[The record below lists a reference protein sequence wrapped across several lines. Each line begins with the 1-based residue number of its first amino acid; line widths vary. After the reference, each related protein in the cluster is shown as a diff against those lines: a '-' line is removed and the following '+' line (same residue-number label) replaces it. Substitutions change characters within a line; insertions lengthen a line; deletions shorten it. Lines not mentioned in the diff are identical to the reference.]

1 MTTEPVFAYE
11 TLYKKTT
18 TGAIQ
23 IWRKERLGNRYRTVS
38 GQINGAAVTSEWT
51 TVEGKNVGRSNET
64 TPEQQ
69 AISEIES
76 QYEKKLAQGGYHK
89 NIKDVDTV
97 KFFKPML
104 ADKFDVKY
112 LPADNS
118 KIFSQP
124 KLDGMRC
131 IATKEGLFSRQGK
144 PILSVPHV
152 VEELAPLFKENPD
165 LILDGELYSHD
176 LNEDFNQI
184 MHLVKK
190 LKPSADHFAE
200 TKEKIQYHVYD
211 MPSSPNGFGG
221 RTMDL
226 IGTLDSLD
234 VEKPESIVFVK
245 TILVSPS
252 GGPNDILAELNE
264 HNSSY
269 LEDGYEGMI
278 VRVDGK
284 HYENKRSRQLLK
296 RKEFKDEEF
305 TVVSITE
312 GTGNRSGMA
321 GRVTYLTNDGKQFD
335 TNITGGFEYY
345 KELLRE
351 ADEYVGGQGT
361 VKFFEYTP
369 DGIPRFGV
377 TVALYKDG
385 RDS

>member
-1 MTTEPVFAYE
+1 MNTILKYE
-11 TLYKKTT
+11 TLYKKTS
-18 TGAIQ
+18 TGAVQ
-23 IWRKERLGNRYRTVS
+23 TWRKERNGNRYRTVS
-38 GQINGAAVTSEWT
+38 GQLHGAAVTSEWT
-51 TVEGKNVGRSNET
+51 VVEGRNTGRSNAT

-76 QYEKKLAQGGYHK
+76 QYKKKLAQGGYHRS
-89 NIKDVDTV
+89 IDDIDTAT
-97 KFFKPML
+97 FFKPML
-104 ADKFDVKY
+104 ADKFDIKYVTGEVKVS
-112 LPADNS
+112 A
-118 KIFSQP
+118 QP

-131 IATKEGLFSRQGK
+131 IATKDGLFSRQGK

-152 VEELAPLFKENPD
+152 EEALAPYFKENSD

-190 LKPSADHFAE
+190 QKPSAEHLAE
-200 TKEKIQYHVYD
+200 TKEKIKYHVYD
-211 MPSSPNGFGG
+211 IPSESKVFSERYSALWNMNLNNPIVLVHTVFLNTKDQVVIFNE
-221 RTMDL
+221 
-226 IGTLDSLD
+226 LDRHNALSL
-234 VEKPESIVFVK
+234 E
-245 TILVSPS
+245 
-252 GGPNDILAELNE
+252 A
-264 HNSSY
+264 
-269 LEDGYEGMI
+269 GYEGQI
-278 VRVDGK
+278 IRLDHGP
-284 HYENKRSRQLLK
+284 YENKRSRQLLK

-321 GRVTYLTNDGKQFD
+321 GRVTYITKDGKQFD

-345 KELLRE
+345 KELLKD

-377 TVALYKDG
+377 TIALYKDG

>member
-1 MTTEPVFAYE
+1 
-11 TLYKKTT
+11 
-18 TGAIQ
+18 
-23 IWRKERLGNRYRTVS
+23 
-38 GQINGAAVTSEWT
+38 
-51 TVEGKNVGRSNET
+51 
-64 TPEQQ
+64 
-69 AISEIES
+69 
-76 QYEKKLAQGGYHK
+76 
-89 NIKDVDTV
+89 
-97 KFFKPML
+97 ML

-190 LKPSADHFAE
+190 AKPSAEHLAE
-200 TKEKIQYHVYD
+200 TKKKIQYHVYD
-211 MPSSPNGFGG
+211 FPSHNGTFSERYEELRKIGYSKFGDAC
-221 RTMDL
+221 TVVETYQQASDEESLPVLDL
-226 IGTLDSLD
+226 W
-234 VEKPESIVFVK
+234 
-245 TILVSPS
+245 
-252 GGPNDILAELNE
+252 NA
-264 HNSSY
+264 SY
-269 LEDGYEGMI
+269 LEKGYEGQI
-278 VRVDGK
+278 VRIDSSP
-284 HYENKRSRQLLK
+284 YENKRSRQLLK

-321 GRVTYLTNDGKQFD
+321 GRVTYKTAAGKSFD

-369 DGIPRFGV
+369 DGVPRFGV

-385 RDS
+385 RDT

>member
-1 MTTEPVFAYE
+1 MNTILKYE
-11 TLYKKTT
+11 TLYKKTS
-18 TGAIQ
+18 TGAVQ
-23 IWRKERLGNRYRTVS
+23 TWRKERNGNRYRTVS
-38 GQINGAAVTSEWT
+38 GQLNGAAVTSEWT
-51 TVEGKNVGRSNET
+51 VVEGRNIGRSNAT
-64 TPEQQ
+64 TPEEQ

-76 QYEKKLAQGGYHK
+76 QYTKKLAQGGYHK
-89 NIKDVDTV
+89 SIDDIDNAT
-97 KFFKPML
+97 FFKPML
-104 ADKFDVKY
+104 ADKFDVKH
-112 LPADNS
+112 LPTDGR

-152 VEELAPLFKENPD
+152 EEALIPHFKNDPN

-190 LKPSADHFAE
+190 LKPSAEHLAE

-211 MPSSPNGFGG
+211 IPSHDGVFSERKEKLDAFRTADYNAIRVVHSSP
-221 RTMDL
+221 
-226 IGTLDSLD
+226 
-234 VEKPESIVFVK
+234 
-245 TILVSPS
+245 ILVTDPQERL
-252 GGPNDILAELNE
+252 DMLNVL
-264 HNSSY
+264 NASY
-269 LEDGYEGMI
+269 LQKGYEGQI
-278 VRVDGK
+278 IRVDNGP
-284 HYENKRSRQLLK
+284 YENKRSRQLLK

-305 TVVSITE
+305 TIVSITE

-321 GRVTYLTNDGKQFD
+321 GRVTYKTNDNKLFD

-345 KELLRE
+345 RELLAE

>member
-76 QYEKKLAQGGYHK
+76 QYTKKLSQGGYHK

-104 ADKFDVKY
+104 ADKFDPKY
-112 LPADNS
+112 LPTDDTRVYV
-118 KIFSQP
+118 QP

-131 IATKEGLFSRQGK
+131 IATKDGLFSRQGK

-152 VEELAPLFKENPD
+152 VEALKPHFDSDTD

-190 LKPSADHFAE
+190 LKPTAEHLAE

-211 MPSSPNGFGG
+211 MPSHPSGFGD
-221 RTMDL
+221 RALAITDL
-226 IGTLDSLD
+226 DLDKNA
-234 VEKPESIVFVK
+234 VVMVK
-245 TILVSPS
+245 TYLIPANGS
-252 GGPNDILAELNE
+252 IITELDKN
-264 HNSSY
+264 NSVFLS
-269 LEDGYEGMI
+269 DGYEGMI
-278 VRVDGK
+278 VRIDDK
-284 HYENKRSRQLLK
+284 PYENKRSRQLLK
-296 RKEFKDEEF
+296 RKEFRDEEF

-321 GRVTYLTNDGKQFD
+321 GRVTYKTAAGKSFD

-369 DGIPRFGV
+369 DGVPRFGV

-385 RDS
+385 RDT